1 MPRST
6 RESSDDENEVK
17 NPGRRTKTVVSSSL
31 NTIIDSPLRRS
42 TRNKQQTISPP
53 ESNDINDASSTST
66 STSISTV
73 SAPISSLQSGRNTRR
88 RTITT
93 IPESTTI
100 SESLLSSTRSLRSRK
115 TSTTSTT
122 STTSMDNL
130 FMADPV
136 VVVTDCESLKDSGK
150 SRVTRKSISTTTTA
164 AATGTK
170 SVSSV
175 DTPPTTRL
183 RRCMRAGSESKTM
196 SPSNNVRIT
205 RRTRASSVDLE
216 EQRNEVKPITYNT
229 NNSSN
234 NCTPVKTR
242 KRASV
247 IPSEPSVVE
256 EIENTSQTN
265 NCIPL
270 SNASIIETVETI
282 VNTNNDNLSP
292 STDNN
297 YILDIITNQEK
308 KIENNYCQESVNN
321 NKFTENNYY
330 KIKDNNDCTVN
341 QEKLSS
347 SPVLQINI
355 SEDKTQELDQETT
368 IINDFEKLP
377 SSLSPVVVLEIKSP
391 IKQNDNLINDET
403 TSKIINHDDNKSL
416 YFKTSTIINSD
427 NYHKETLSIPDINN
441 KNDNLNDESNKS
453 FSLEKSPG
461 NKENVDNKNEFSD
474 SVILLENKFKK
485 TTSQIIPSVRK
496 SLNILSDNEKIEA
509 SLVVNKRL
517 NKSLEIN
524 PLSTDESN
532 LLPLIPN
539 DTNKSSEPLD
549 SVKSTTNNVMLTTTT
564 TTIIADSNDNIQI
577 NEQEN
582 DLNSSHNNNNN
593 NENYSNEQVILKSTD
608 EQDDFNLTC
617 YSPMSKEQEE
627 QEKST
632 ENINKSDSK
641 DNDNIIITE
650 SSSLE
655 SSSNIIDHHN
665 HDSTQINNNDDTDN
679 VDNDIE
685 NLFHDIPADE
695 WKPSTETDT
704 NKVEIES
711 TAETKITETT
721 TVVHESQIDNQIP
734 TITQDSS
741 DNNLDKNNKD
751 MDNQQSQD
759 MNCNS
764 DSNDTLIL
772 TKNNDELLKLSI
784 QDQEQQSLQSM
795 QFQESMDVDSD
806 DNDTEIEPDL
816 QENINNEY
824 LLKLNKKNRQSDIV
838 NQTSDNKISNS
849 NDDNKNNDKSISN
862 FISSSCSLSN
872 NTNNDSLSEKISSP
886 IKKSDNSTTAEFSSM
901 SLSSSLLPITFTDD
915 KINISKNKKLLRKS
929 LDSAKFII
937 SNDKNKTQNN
947 INKNLN
953 FSFNDKLVESIVGT
967 ENIIDTSH
975 NEKNNSSV
983 SKLIIIN
990 NKSIVSVDKITSP
1003 LNKSNNNKQQH
1014 QHSSNDEDDVFSS
1027 NYKFNNNN
1035 KNKSKFKKNF
1045 EINSDSNDNYEDDY
1059 SDSLNN
1065 KSIVTAPSVLLNDE
1079 ESSSSIGNDN
1089 NCSSSENNDSDI
1101 DSDIAREYNF
1111 DGNSVSE
1118 YSDDNVIG
1126 DECRESETELSDDD
1140 DDDQDDDMANFIND
1154 DDEEEDRD
1162 EDEIENEEDEDKSS
1176 MLSLSDVSNPVA
1188 DHKTESEIEKDE
1200 NESESESEEEND
1212 EDDDDDDDDDE
1223 EKEKEKKDNDGDV
1236 DEIDEQ
1242 EVNYKSGLSKVQK
1255 ILKFDSYNTDYEN
1268 DKDKHNKI
1276 YDSVDDTLSKKL
1288 NNNFSS
1294 NTINKKL
1301 LTTESKSCNSTP
1313 INSKF
1318 CMGVSKSADSK
1329 IQKNK
1334 SKKIINNKL
1343 DNEIKSIGSLKKLK
1357 STNDTNTVKSS
1368 SSKPHN
1374 KSMEILNL
1382 TDHDTIL
1389 LMKEKLNETLPTLK
1403 LQHHAN
1409 RLSLENSKLDINET
1423 NKENTLKAIN
1433 NEIILSKKNKT
1444 NKSCSAITD
1453 DQNFVI
1459 YQNEIKKSK
1468 KNKNLE
1474 SITMITTSE
1483 FEKSF
1488 DEDEKTND
1496 KKNLSTLGT
1505 SDKKVV
1511 KLKDKI
1517 KKNKNTIDNDNNDYK
1532 ILSSVVVSSKR
1543 IEKNEEKEKKTKQN
1557 IVKIESNSCHKF
1569 NENKKGEKKLSLLSS
1584 TNKNLTLPSTK
1595 NNLKRLSDDVIENLP
1610 DIQPQ
1615 KKIKLSSTT
1624 YEKIVPTK
1632 KMFDSKHPK
1641 PDNMIIETQQEF
1653 LPSSSNGGT
1662 TKFSVININKSKK
1675 QQSKKSAA
1683 AYSFR
1688 QRILGRNPRQPI
1700 SAYLMYQQK
1709 KKTLSKDK
1717 Y

>member
-937 SNDKNKTQNN
+937 SN
-947 INKNLN
+947 
-953 FSFNDKLVESIVGT
+953 E
-967 ENIIDTSH
+967 
-975 NEKNNSSV
+975 
-983 SKLIIIN
+983 IIN

-1301 LTTESKSCNSTP
+1301 LTTEN
-1313 INSKF
+1313 
-1318 CMGVSKSADSK
+1318 
-1329 IQKNK
+1329 
-1334 SKKIINNKL
+1334 
-1343 DNEIKSIGSLKKLK
+1343 
-1357 STNDTNTVKSS
+1357 
-1368 SSKPHN
+1368 
-1374 KSMEILNL
+1374 
-1382 TDHDTIL
+1382 
-1389 LMKEKLNETLPTLK
+1389 
-1403 LQHHAN
+1403 
-1409 RLSLENSKLDINET
+1409 
-1423 NKENTLKAIN
+1423 
-1433 NEIILSKKNKT
+1433 
-1444 NKSCSAITD
+1444 
-1453 DQNFVI
+1453 
-1459 YQNEIKKSK
+1459 
-1468 KNKNLE
+1468 
-1474 SITMITTSE
+1474 
-1483 FEKSF
+1483 
-1488 DEDEKTND
+1488 
-1496 KKNLSTLGT
+1496 
-1505 SDKKVV
+1505 
-1511 KLKDKI
+1511 
-1517 KKNKNTIDNDNNDYK
+1517 
-1532 ILSSVVVSSKR
+1532 
-1543 IEKNEEKEKKTKQN
+1543 
-1557 IVKIESNSCHKF
+1557 
-1569 NENKKGEKKLSLLSS
+1569 
-1584 TNKNLTLPSTK
+1584 
-1595 NNLKRLSDDVIENLP
+1595 DVIENLP